1 MRAGDRQSSLSARA
15 QAGTQ
20 RIESPS
26 QYARRSITNAS
37 LPAPTNIAAPSV
49 VDRVDEDQSPTER
62 KPSMIL
68 MNSPAN
74 VTSASV
80 PSQAAVPTVTSPTG
94 LVRPVYP
101 ANNVYVVSGGQIA

>member
-1 MRAGDRQSSLSARA
+1 
-15 QAGTQ
+15 
-20 RIESPS
+20 
-26 QYARRSITNAS
+26 
-37 LPAPTNIAAPSV
+37 
-49 VDRVDEDQSPTER
+49 
-62 KPSMIL
+62 MIL

-101 ANNVYVVSGGQIA
+101 ANNVYVVSGGQIAADPLDVPELVKQGFIVASQATTAPRKQPVGNPVIDGKWPIY